1 MVVYVYCCN
10 YSHGRHHTMTIALLH
25 CRRFTAANGSG
36 YGTFPLHA
44 IRTNLNIC
52 NSVISI
58 KIVHEVHTK
67 R

>member
-1 MVVYVYCCN
+1 
-10 YSHGRHHTMTIALLH
+10 MTIALLH

-36 YGTFPLHA
+36 YGTFPLHT